1 MMITTSNSL
10 YRILST
16 TLPLFVIFLASN
28 SEGVW
33 AESSEQPGIDFN
45 REIRP
50 ILSDHCFACHG
61 PDEHDRKA
69 DLRLDTIEGLR
80 SILSEQDTDR
90 DFILDR
96 IHSEDSDVLMPPPEF
111 QKPLTIDQKKIL
123 EKWLHWVPPL
133 KGLGR
138 LPRLRSQESLKKSRK
153 TVKLLTTSFKSRI
166 KANGLIKNPPAKPSE
181 LLREFAST

>member
-16 TLPLFVIFLASN
+16 TLPLFVIFVASN

-33 AESSEQPGIDFN
+33 AESSEQPAIDFN

-123 EKWLHWVPPL
+123 EKWLQ
-133 KGLGR
+133 LGATIER
-138 LPRLRSQESLKKSRK
+138 PWALSL
-153 TVKLLTTSFKSRI
+153 I
-166 KANGLIKNPPAKPSE
+166 HI
-181 LLREFAST
+181 

>member
-111 QKPLTIDQKKIL
+111 PFRF
-123 EKWLHWVPPL
+123 
-133 KGLGR
+133 GR
-138 LPRLRSQESLKKSRK
+138 RIRLNSVESHASMHSHCRLRN
-153 TVKLLTTSFKSRI
+153 
-166 KANGLIKNPPAKPSE
+166 APM
-181 LLREFAST
+181 